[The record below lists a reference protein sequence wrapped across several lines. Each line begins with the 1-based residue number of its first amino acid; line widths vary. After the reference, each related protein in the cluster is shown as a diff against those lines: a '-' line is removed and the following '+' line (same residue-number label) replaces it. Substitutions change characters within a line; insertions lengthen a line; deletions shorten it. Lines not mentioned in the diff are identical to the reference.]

1 MMGHLTIFDAAFCN
15 LTGKQKEAGEAAGRV
30 TAPRLPRLTGIKQE

>member
-15 LTGKQKEAGEAAGRV
+15 LTGKQKGAEEAAGRV
-30 TAPRLPRLTGIKQE
+30 AAPHLPQLTRVKQE

>member
-15 LTGKQKEAGEAAGRV
+15 LSGKQKEAEEAAGRV
-30 TAPRLPRLTGIKQE
+30 AAPRLPRLTRVKQE